1 MAEPIP
7 NAYQDVMEHLAKRA
21 EDPDHGDCFK
31 LKVLRRPNAS
41 TQVTQYVA
49 TFTDATFSMITN
61 AESWLAPFAGGGLYV
76 LHVFDGKGKRHHA
89 TLTPSEIVGAAR
101 APDPRVT
108 KTSTWLGPTLIDA
121 PIAAGNGAMAIGSQ
135 TLTLAGDPQLSGVPP
150 RSDAAAGVAGLFDG
164 QRAMNEEVRRREAE
178 LTEERRKLESERHK
192 NEMDAIR
199 RSNEEARRASEDR
212 LRALEARLS
221 EPKQSIDLVGIM
233 TGVAGLLAPV
243 ITAWVSSSAAD
254 RQRQIELEKARLD
267 AEMRRAEEAGKPKPL
282 VDPQLLEILNG
293 QSKRAEDTAR
303 QFGEL
308 MKAQADAARLNM
320 EGQGVAQRSMF
331 QTIAQMMELQ
341 AKVGE
346 PPEAPGIDWAK
357 VGMGLLQGLAAM
369 QARAQ
374 GAPGAPQAPGGI
386 PGSSQPALNG
396 MAPPQAAPE
405 APPIVPSEAFN
416 VVEKMIRQKTPP
428 SEVIDQLKLA
438 MADEEA
444 KKEIEASGGILG
456 VFDERL
462 AAWSE
467 HEENG
472 PYLAALQKALIESKI
487 LMFE

>member
-7 NAYQDVMEHLAKRA
+7 NAYQDVMEHLVKRA

-31 LKVLRRPNAS
+31 VKVLRRPNS
-41 TQVTQYVA
+41 TTLVTQYVA

-135 TLTLAGDPQLSGVPP
+135 TLNLAGDPQLSGVPP

-178 LTEERRKLESERHK
+178 LAEERRKLESERHK
-192 NEMDAIR
+192 NEMEAIR
-199 RSNEEARRASEDR
+199 RSGEEARRASEDR
-212 LRALEARLS
+212 LRALEARLAAG
-221 EPKQSIDLVGIM
+221 PDLIGIM
-233 TGVAGLLAPV
+233 TSLAGLLAPV
-243 ITAWVSSSAAD
+243 ITAWVGSSAAD
-254 RQRQIELEKARLD
+254 RQRQIELEKARLE
-267 AEMRRAEEAGKPKPL
+267 AEMRRTEEAAKPKPL

-346 PPEAPGIDWAK
+346 PPEAPGIDWGK
-357 VGMGLLQGLAAM
+357 VGLGLLQGLAAM
-369 QARAQ
+369 QARQ
-374 GAPGAPQAPGGI
+374 GGPGAPQAPGG
-386 PGSSQPALNG
+386 PQPALNG
-396 MAPPQAAPE
+396 ASPSGAPTQAAPE

-416 VVEKMIRQKTPP
+416 VVEKLIKQKAPP
-428 SEVIDQLKLA
+428 SEVIDQLKIA
-438 MADEEA
+438 MVDEAA
-444 KKEIEASGGILG
+444 KKEIEASGGLMG

-462 AAWSE
+462 ATWSE
-467 HEENG
+467 DDANG
-472 PYLAALQKALIESKI
+472 PYLAALQKELIESKI
-487 LMFE
+487 LAASMFE